1 MASWYDRYRQFAQAQ
16 WEPTVL
22 SSQEEAAFREWLI
35 KSKWFQQ
42 IRDDVAASG
51 ERVDDAALYEELT
64 GPRAD
69 YDYRGAWKAGVGA
82 QDYEFDDRMHW
93 PSSTADGRMLKS
105 PKHPTAWMEY
115 FMQDTGVVQ
124 IWSACGRRTRHTST
138 AKICGR
144 AASSE
149 TSDA

>member
-51 ERVDDAALYEELT
+51 ERMDDAALYDELT
-64 GPRAD
+64 GARAD
-69 YDYRGAWKAGVGA
+69 YDYRGHGRLAS
-82 QDYEFDDRMHW
+82 ERRIT
-93 PSSTADGRMLKS
+93 SST
-105 PKHPTAWMEY
+105 
-115 FMQDTGVVQ
+115 TG
-124 IWSACGRRTRHTST
+124 CTGPRPRRTEG
-138 AKICGR
+138 C
-144 AASSE
+144 
-149 TSDA
+149 

>member
-51 ERVDDAALYEELT
+51 ERMDDAGGMEGWRRSAGLRVRRQDALALVHDGRKDAEKPETPYRMD
-64 GPRAD
+64 GVFHAG
-69 YDYRGAWKAGVGA
+69 YRG
-82 QDYEFDDRMHW
+82 
-93 PSSTADGRMLKS
+93 
-105 PKHPTAWMEY
+105 
-115 FMQDTGVVQ
+115 
-124 IWSACGRRTRHTST
+124 
-138 AKICGR
+138 
-144 AASSE
+144 
-149 TSDA
+149 

>member
-51 ERVDDAALYEELT
+51 ERMDDAALYDELT
-64 GPRAD
+64 GARAD

-93 PSSTADGRMLKS
+93 PSSTTDGRMLKS
-105 PKHPTAWMEY
+105 PHGWSISCRI
-115 FMQDTGVVQ
+115 QGLIQ
-124 IWSACGRRTRHTST
+124 IRSACGRRTRHTST
-138 AKICGR
+138 AKICGG

>member
-51 ERVDDAALYEELT
+51 ERMMPRCMMSLQGHAPTMITGGHGRLASERRITSSTTGCT
-64 GPRAD
+64 GPR
-69 YDYRGAWKAGVGA
+69 
-82 QDYEFDDRMHW
+82 
-93 PSSTADGRMLKS
+93 P
-105 PKHPTAWMEY
+105 
-115 FMQDTGVVQ
+115 
-124 IWSACGRRTRHTST
+124 RRTEG
-138 AKICGR
+138 C
-144 AASSE
+144 
-149 TSDA
+149 

>member
-51 ERVDDAALYEELT
+51 ERMDDTALYDELT
-64 GPRAD
+64 GARAD

-82 QDYEFDDRMHW
+82 VRRQDALALVH
-93 PSSTADGRMLKS
+93 DGRKDAEKPETPYRM
-105 PKHPTAWMEY
+105 
-115 FMQDTGVVQ
+115 DGVFH
-124 IWSACGRRTRHTST
+124 AGYR
-138 AKICGR
+138 G
-144 AASSE
+144 
-149 TSDA
+149 

>member
-51 ERVDDAALYEELT
+51 ERMDDAALYDELT
-64 GPRAD
+64 GARAD
-69 YDYRGAWKAGVGA
+69 YDYRGGMEGWRRSAGTT
-82 QDYEFDDRMHW
+82 
-93 PSSTADGRMLKS
+93 SST
-105 PKHPTAWMEY
+105 
-115 FMQDTGVVQ
+115 TG
-124 IWSACGRRTRHTST
+124 CTGPRPRRTEG
-138 AKICGR
+138 C
-144 AASSE
+144 
-149 TSDA
+149 

>member
-22 SSQEEAAFREWLI
+22 SSQEEAAFR
-35 KSKWFQQ
+35 
-42 IRDDVAASG
+42 
-51 ERVDDAALYEELT
+51 EELT

-93 PSSTADGRMLKS
+93 PSSTAAGRMLKS

-115 FMQDTGVVQ
+115 FMQDTGVDPNLV
-124 IWSACGRRTRHTST
+124 GLRTADEAYEYSQNLRQS
-138 AKICGR
+138 GQQ
-144 AASSE
+144 
-149 TSDA
+149 

>member
-51 ERVDDAALYEELT
+51 ERMDDAALYDELT
-64 GPRAD
+64 GARAD

-82 QDYEFDDRMHW
+82 QDYEFDDRILYVDGRKDAARNTCMDGISW
-93 PSSTADGRMLKS
+93 DTGLIQNFGRAGRRTVCSTA
-105 PKHPTAWMEY
+105 
-115 FMQDTGVVQ
+115 V
-124 IWSACGRRTRHTST
+124 CGRRLT
-138 AKICGR
+138 
-144 AASSE
+144 
-149 TSDA
+149 

>member
-51 ERVDDAALYEELT
+51 ERMDDAALYDELT
-64 GPRAD
+64 GARAD

-93 PSSTADGRMLKS
+93 PSSTTDGRMLKS

-115 FMQDTGVVQ
+115 FMQDPGVDPNSV
-124 IWSACGRRTRHTST
+124 GLRTADEAYEYSQNLPRS
-138 AKICGR
+138 GQQ
-144 AASSE
+144 
-149 TSDA
+149 